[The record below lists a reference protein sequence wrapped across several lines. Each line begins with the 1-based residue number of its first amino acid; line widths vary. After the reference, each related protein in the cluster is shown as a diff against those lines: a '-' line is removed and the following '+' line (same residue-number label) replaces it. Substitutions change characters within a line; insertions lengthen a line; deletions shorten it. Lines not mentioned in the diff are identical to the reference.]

1 MIEVSAAPHDGCVK
15 FSARFGKDAHR
26 FVNTKAHRHL
36 NLRGINAK
44 VVEPGTVRRGDAIR
58 KV

>member
-1 MIEVSAAPHDGCVK
+1 
-15 FSARFGKDAHR
+15 
-26 FVNTKAHRHL
+26 VNTKQHRHL

-44 VVEPGTVRRGDAIR
+44 VVEAGTVRRGDAIR